1 MDQSSPP
8 WRVFDSSGQ
17 VSAATTAG
25 PHPGG
30 SRIAGTNPVV
40 AIAGV
45 GGALVV
51 GAIAVV
57 IAVGGAGAGTVTGPE
72 IGLGAVGS
80 QMPEGAAG
88 EIVVDVAGAVVD
100 PGVYRLAHG
109 SRVGDAIDA
118 AGGFSP
124 RVDAARVS
132 AELNLAATL
141 QDGAQIRVPSRDE
154 TPPPVGTGG
163 SSGAGGGLINLN
175 TASES
180 ELESLPGI
188 GPVTAGKIIASR
200 ATAPF
205 ATIEE
210 LRERGLVYE
219 KTFEDLRALVTVG

>member
-8 WRVFDSSGQ
+8 WRVFDSPGQ
-17 VSAATTAG
+17 VLAATAAG
-25 PHPGG
+25 PPPGG
-30 SRIAGTNPVV
+30 SRIASANPVV

-45 GGALVV
+45 GAALVV

-57 IAVGGAGAGTVTGPE
+57 VAVSGTGAGTVAGPE
-72 IGLGAVGS
+72 TGLGAVGS
-80 QMPEGAAG
+80 HLPEGVAG
-88 EIVVDVAGAVVD
+88 EIVVDVAGAVID
-100 PGVYRLAHG
+100 PGVYRLPSG
-109 SRVGDAIDA
+109 SRVGEAIDA
-118 AGGFSP
+118 AGGYSP

-141 QDGAQIRVPSRDE
+141 PDGAQVRVPSRDE
-154 TPPPVGTGG
+154 TPAPVGAGG

-175 TASES
+175 TASQT

-200 ATAPF
+200 TTAPF